1 MHRSGG
7 KLQTLIF
14 QIPIQRQRQRGC
26 KGAWITLNHFCS
38 VLDYSNWA
46 NNSSRS
52 WWMSLY
58 ELSLKQSWYDN
69 DYLMGRLNYWKPLKT
84 TFVDRNVVRTRF
96 EVVSGEHVRGLTS
109 IKVDAKIIVHW
120 MSLSLDGLE
129 IKRGGW
135 SITCLKIKSKYH
147 RFKMR
152 FNLGMEAKMTREMT
166 DSHDHQVKNKWQAS
180 KPVESLETRSTFN
193 ENLRVFLN

>member
-1 MHRSGG
+1 MDGGIEAVANYKRSFSKSQFNANVNIVVYNYYCFHVDAREHGSHWTTSARSSITRIG
-7 KLQTLIF
+7 
-14 QIPIQRQRQRGC
+14 PIIQVEVGRC
-26 KGAWITLNHFCS
+26 EAD
-38 VLDYSNWA
+38 V
-46 NNSSRS
+46 
-52 WWMSLY
+52 
-58 ELSLKQSWYDN
+58 LKQSWYDN

-84 TFVDRNVVRTRF
+84 TFVDINVVRTRF

-147 RFKMR
+147 WFKMR

-166 DSHDHQVKNKWQAS
+166 DSHDHQM
-180 KPVESLETRSTFN
+180 
-193 ENLRVFLN
+193 